1 MECVRCRGLMIVD
14 HFVDLA
20 QSGTAE
26 FSGWR
31 CLLCGNITDS
41 VIAANRQQP
50 PVLKRPLPKRPLAA

>member
-1 MECVRCRGLMIVD
+1 MIVD

-41 VIAANRQQP
+41 VIAANQQQP
-50 PVLKRPLPKRPLAA
+50 PVLKTPLPKRPLAA

>member
-1 MECVRCRGLMIVD
+1 MECVRCQGLMIVD

-20 QSGTAE
+20 QSGPAE

-41 VIAANRQQP
+41 VIAANQQQP